1 MNAVEKARI
10 LAHVVKWRLTWNR
23 RNLEYR
29 VEGIDNPKFMTAMEA
44 VKLIPDNAVTFSAGM
59 AANMRPSVWFW
70 AIERSFR
77 ETGHPRGLTH
87 IVVGAQGGRGR
98 VPGTLEELGKHPGLV
113 TRFIAGHLET
123 VKSFLQLADQGR
135 MELHTMPQGVE
146 TFLLEAQARGGFE
159 IETSTGVGT
168 FLDPRIGS
176 GTAIL
181 PGHGQSLCEPSGD
194 KLRFRLPPVDV
205 AYFVAP
211 AADREGNIYVRNC
224 AMHTES
230 RESALAAKTN
240 NGKVLVSVAEIIPKD
255 KADIFLPADKV
266 DAVVVHPYNE
276 QTGSVP
282 QRKYWK
288 MFTQGAQEDINS
300 SMAKLRYINKVLGIT
315 PQRGPVEDA
324 LARLGAHVF
333 TRFVAK
339 CANIVI
345 GVGMPEE
352 VARLIYEGGLFA
364 DISLI
369 SETGV
374 IGGLP
379 APGIFFGAGIN
390 PKEILTSAQTFHL
403 CYDHLDA
410 AILGILEVD
419 SLGNVNVSRRG
430 DGAQNYVGPGGFPD
444 FCASADVI
452 IFVGAWMAHSRMT
465 LENGRL
471 KILNTGTPKFV
482 DEVREVTMS
491 GAMALKNRKTVLY
504 VTNVGVFRLTPHGM
518 MLIEI
523 MPGLDVRQDIIN
535 ACPMR
540 ITLPPSGQVPVVPE
554 EVVTG
559 HEFKLAWQITDETSK
574 RISQT
579 KTHGRISVQPEVSGV
594 PAGAVPP
601 TTHPADDRRDA

>member
-1 MNAVEKARI
+1 MNALEKARV

-29 VEGIDNPKFMTAMEA
+29 APGIDNPKFMTAMEA

-59 AANMRPSVWFW
+59 AANMRASVWFW
-70 AIERSFR
+70 AIEQSYRL
-77 ETGHPRGLTH
+77 TGHPRGLTH
-87 IVVGAQGGRGR
+87 ITVGAQGGRGR

-123 VKSFLQLADQGR
+123 VKAFLSLADQGL
-135 MELHTMPQGVE
+135 MELHTLPQGVE
-146 TFLLEAQARGGFE
+146 TFLLEAQAKGRFE
-159 IETSTGVGT
+159 VEMETGVGT
-168 FLDPRIGS
+168 FLDPRVGP

-181 PGHGQSLCEPSGD
+181 PGYGQSLCAPAGD
-194 KLRFRLPPVDV
+194 KLRYRLPPLDV

-230 RESALAAKTN
+230 YESALAAKAN
-240 NGKVLVSVAEIIPKD
+240 NGKVLVSVAEVIPKD
-255 KADIFLPADKV
+255 SPEIFLHADKV
-266 DAVVVHPYNE
+266 DAVVVHPCNE

-288 MFTQGAQEDINS
+288 MFTQGAHEDIDAS
-300 SMAKLRYINKVLGIT
+300 LAKLRYINKVLGIT

-333 TRFVAK
+333 TRFVRK

-410 AILGILEVD
+410 TILGLLEAD

-430 DGAQNYVGPGGFPD
+430 SKAENYVGPGGFPD
-444 FCASADVI
+444 FCAAADVL
-452 IFVGAWMAHSRMT
+452 IFVGAWTAHGRMI
-465 LENGRL
+465 LENGQLRVVEP
-471 KILNTGTPKFV
+471 GSPKFL
-482 DEVREVTMS
+482 DEVREITMS
-491 GAMALKNRKTVLY
+491 GAMALKNKKTVLY

-523 MPGLDVRQDIIN
+523 MPGLDVKQDVIN

-540 ITLPPSGQVPVVPE
+540 IILPPSGRVPVVPE
-554 EVVTG
+554 SVVTG
-559 HEFKLAWQITDETSK
+559 HGFKLAWQITDDESK
-574 RISQT
+574 RASQLDA
-579 KTHGRISVQPEVSGV
+579 GGQPL
-594 PAGAVPP
+594 
-601 TTHPADDRRDA
+601 TRDAPMVSIGSRPWTGHSVNGSRNA